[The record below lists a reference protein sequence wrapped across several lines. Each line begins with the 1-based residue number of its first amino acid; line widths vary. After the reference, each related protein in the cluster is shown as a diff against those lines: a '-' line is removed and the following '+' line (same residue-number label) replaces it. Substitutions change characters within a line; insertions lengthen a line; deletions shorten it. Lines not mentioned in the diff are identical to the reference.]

1 MNNNKIKLGSNRSFG
16 IVFFVVFLIIAI
28 YPLLNDNSI
37 RLWSLIVGI
46 IFLIL
51 GIINSKL
58 LTPFNILWMKFGLL
72 LGKIVSPIVMGFVF
86 FGVVT
91 PISIIM
97 KLLRKDLLNLK
108 RNKKETYWLKK
119 EEIKSNMKKYDCFIF
134 IYHDQ
139 ALIPFKYISQFSGVN
154 YTGNLSII
162 RVSPDHGT
170 AYNLIGSKN
179 ISNLSLLNCYN
190 LIKKIKKN
198 RKTNDKSKKIT

>member
-1 MNNNKIKLGSNRSFG
+1 MDDIKISSNRSFG
-16 IVFFVVFLIIAI
+16 IVFFIVFLIIAA

-37 RLWSLIVGI
+37 RLWSLIIGI

-51 GIINSKL
+51 GIINSKV

-119 EEIKSNMKKYDCFIF
+119 EEIKSNMKN
-134 IYHDQ
+134 
-139 ALIPFKYISQFSGVN
+139 QF
-154 YTGNLSII
+154 
-162 RVSPDHGT
+162 
-170 AYNLIGSKN
+170 
-179 ISNLSLLNCYN
+179 
-190 LIKKIKKN
+190 
-198 RKTNDKSKKIT
+198 